1 MKLDLKFY
9 KRDTLTVA
17 RELLGKVLVRN
28 IGKIQLMARIVEVEA
43 YTGIDDKACHTYGG
57 KITPRTQVMFGRAGK
72 LYIYLIYGM
81 YDLMNIVTGEEKS
94 GEAVLIRG
102 VEPLNSLDVFSQN
115 RFQKNY
121 EELSYYQKKNL
132 TNGPGKLTRSMEITR
147 NDNEKDLLEDE
158 IYIIDE
164 NFKDFNLVS
173 SPRIGVDYAG
183 EDAKLPYRFY
193 IEGNNYVSKN

>member
-9 KRDTLTVA
+9 KRDALTVG

-28 IGKIQLMARIVEVEA
+28 IGEIQLRARIVEVEA

-81 YDLMNIVTGEEKS
+81 YDLMNIVTGEEGS

-147 NDNEKDLLEDE
+147 NDNEKDLLKDE

-164 NFKDFNLVS
+164 NFKDFNIVS

-193 IEGNNYVSKN
+193 IEGNNYVSKK